1 MISLEDRLTALTD
14 EMKEIIEA
22 SDGVKALETE
32 EFGWE
37 NYRYESPKFRLAHI
51 ERYYVDG
58 LVVAHVVV
66 MPVQSCG
73 APIFGFD
80 VVGSAKT
87 GKITGAF
94 VDWSP
99 IMWEGKWHNTEWN
112 NDRKLPVWAEC
123 FSNQFVAIRPDEE
136 ETDKLF
142 EFAIDTFMEYM
153 MMLQECFIDTSG
165 QFSGRFAKGTQ
176 EVIKIAQNKYCTHQA
191 SNPRTRAALNK
202 KIGKERAE
210 YFMTEILFPKI

>member
-1 MISLEDRLTALTD
+1 MFNLEERLTELTS
-14 EMKEIIEA
+14 EMQEIIEA
-22 SDGVKALETE
+22 SVGVKPLETE

-66 MPVQSCG
+66 IPRETCG

-99 IMWEGKWHNTEWN
+99 MLWDGKWHDTVWN
-112 NDRKLPVWAEC
+112 KDRKLPVWAEC
-123 FSNQFVAIRPDEE
+123 FSDQFVAIRPDEE
-136 ETDKLF
+136 ETEKLF
-142 EFAIDTFMEYM
+142 EFAIETFMEYM
-153 MMLQECFIDTSG
+153 MMLQECVIKTSG
-165 QFSGRFAKGTQ
+165 KDDPYDALDI
-176 EVIKIAQNKYCTHQA
+176 IKDAQNNYCKHQA

>member
-1 MISLEDRLTALTD
+1 MISLEDRLTALTG
-14 EMKEIIEA
+14 EMQEIIEA
-22 SDGVKALETE
+22 SAGVKPLETE

-66 MPVQSCG
+66 IPRESIG

-87 GKITGAF
+87 GRITGAF

-99 IMWEGKWHNTEWN
+99 MLWDGKWHSTEWN
-112 NDRKLPVWAEC
+112 HDRKLPVWAEC

-153 MMLQECFIDTSG
+153 MMLQECKGGNSKGQIDT
-165 QFSGRFAKGTQ
+165 
-176 EVIKIAQNKYCTHQA
+176 IKIAQNKYCTHQA